1 MAPDLPLVG
10 NPTRGPGRRALWCSH
25 YSACLGHAVRERWKD
40 WHCLGC
46 SESENAQGQETTL
59 SACGSMPEINRGEK
73 PVEPEKPK
81 PRPKARAGRKG
92 APRTRLILQLNDH
105 PALMAFLLKDAQE
118 CSDTVERHAIWILET
133 YRKAIRGE
141 RVEPRRKER

>member
-46 SESENAQGQETTL
+46 SESENAPGEEKTI
-59 SACGSMPEINRGEK
+59 SACGSMSMKTEPK
-73 PVEPEKPK
+73 VVETKKPK
-81 PRPKARAGRKG
+81 PRKTAKGGKRACR
-92 APRTRLILQLNDH
+92 PRTRLILQLNDH